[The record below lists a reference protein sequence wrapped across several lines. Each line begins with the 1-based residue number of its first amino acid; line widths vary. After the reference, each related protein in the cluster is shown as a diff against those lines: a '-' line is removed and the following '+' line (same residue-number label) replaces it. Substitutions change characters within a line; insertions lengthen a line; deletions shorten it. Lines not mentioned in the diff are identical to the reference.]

1 VPAARR
7 LFAVAVA
14 AAVLVA
20 PAAAH
25 AESAPPKGIK
35 ATISLG
41 KKRGPKAK
49 VARNCANTDVMPA
62 PENVELVRDAVLCL
76 HNQIRAEHGL
86 PLLKENA
93 KLRKAAAGHAS
104 EMVDEGYFDHMSS
117 NGDTFADRILG
128 AGYAKR
134 TDGWSLGE
142 NLAWGTGQESTAAGV
157 MAAWMKS
164 TGHKA
169 NILKRSYEEIGI
181 GVRLGVPSDS
191 EVGAT
196 FAAEFGAKA

>member
-7 LFAVAVA
+7 LFAFAVA
-14 AAVLVA
+14 AVVLVA

-35 ATISLG
+35 ATVSLG
-41 KKRGPKAK
+41 KKRAPKAK
-49 VARNCANTDVMPA
+49 AAQNCANTDVLPA
-62 PENVELVRDAVLCL
+62 PENVELVRAAVLCL
-76 HNQIRAEHGL
+76 HNQIRAQHGL
-86 PLLKENA
+86 PLLKDNA

-104 EMVDEGYFDHMSS
+104 EMVEDGYFDHASS
-117 NGDTFADRILG
+117 DGDTFVDRILG

-142 NLAWGTGQESTAAGV
+142 NLAWGTGEESTPADV
-157 MAAWMKS
+157 MAAWMNS
-164 TGHKA
+164 AGHKG
-169 NILKRSYEEIGI
+169 NILKRSYREIGI

-196 FAAEFGAKA
+196 FTAEFGAKA